1 MAQGG
6 DAGALAG
13 FRGELYRCLP
23 RRGDALFGLGDAVL
37 CAGGPVLDLARLSLV
52 PEFGRGHGALYDALG
67 AGRVDIGRLGWAVG
81 GLVLRGGRDG
91 RVRLAV
97 DVTPWLRPDAET
109 SPERLLCRV
118 KSRRGAAE
126 SVPGW
131 PYSVVAVLG
140 PGPSSWAVPLDA
152 VRCGP
157 GDDLTELTAAQLREV
172 TGRLVAAGHWRQ
184 GDPPVIIAA
193 DAGYNGSRLAW
204 LLRDLPV
211 VLVVRVRSDRCFYR
225 APAPRAP
232 GQGGRPGGH
241 GPPVRCADP
250 GTWDTPPPQV
260 TAAAQSP
267 RYGPLAVTA
276 WQRVHQKLERR
287 SGGWHDHPGELPRV
301 EGTLIRLADTAA
313 GRADRPLPP
322 MWLWTSD
329 PCADAGE
336 VAVLWQGY
344 LRRFDLEHLFR
355 FWKSR
360 LGWDRPLLR
369 DPAAADRWT
378 WIIIACYAQLWLAR
392 RIAAARLPWQPPLPP
407 HAITPGRVHAGFRRA
422 RTAAGSPASPAKP
435 SRPGPGRPRGSKNK
449 RKAPRYPAGKQ
460 HHAPETRRKHRQA
473 HPAKHPPG

>member
-1 MAQGG
+1 MAQGSG
-6 DAGALAG
+6 DAGVLAG

-23 RRGDALFGLGDAVL
+23 VRGDALFGLGDAVL
-37 CAGGPVLDLARLSLV
+37 CGGGPVTDLARLSLV
-52 PEFGRGHGALYDALG
+52 PEFGRGHGAVYDALG
-67 AGRVDIGRLGWAVG
+67 AGRVEIGRLRRAVA
-81 GLVLRGGRDG
+81 GLVLPAWPDG

-211 VLVVRVRSDRCFYR
+211 VLIVRVRGNRCFYR
-225 APAPRAP
+225 APVPRVP

-250 GTWDTPPPQV
+250 GTWDIPPPQV
-260 TAAAQSP
+260 TGEAESW
-267 RYGPLAVTA
+267 RYGPLQVMA
-276 WQRVHQKLERR
+276 WQRVHQKLEHR
-287 SGGWHDHPGELPRV
+287 SGGWHDYPADEELPRIA
-301 EGTLIRLADTAA
+301 GTLIRLAGEA
-313 GRADRPLPP
+313 ADREDGPLPP
-322 MWLWTSD
+322 MWLWASD
-329 PCADAGE
+329 PQADAGE
-336 VAVLWQGY
+336 VAVLWQAY
-344 LRRFDLEHLFR
+344 FRRFDLETSKPQCCH
-355 FWKSR
+355 
-360 LGWDRPLLR
+360 
-369 DPAAADRWT
+369 
-378 WIIIACYAQLWLAR
+378 R
-392 RIAAARLPWQPPLPP
+392 RGLSALSL
-407 HAITPGRVHAGFRRA
+407 V
-422 RTAAGSPASPAKP
+422 P
-435 SRPGPGRPRGSKNK
+435 SRSVFVL
-449 RKAPRYPAGKQ
+449 AA
-460 HHAPETRRKHRQA
+460 
-473 HPAKHPPG
+473 